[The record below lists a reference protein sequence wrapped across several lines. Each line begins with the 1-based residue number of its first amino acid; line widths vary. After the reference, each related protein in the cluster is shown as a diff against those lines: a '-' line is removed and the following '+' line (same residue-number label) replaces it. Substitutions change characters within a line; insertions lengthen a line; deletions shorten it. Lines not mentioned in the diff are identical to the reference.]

1 MSLIPGKG
9 DFRAN
14 IHLKGRAE
22 KIRMTKEI
30 STLAIRSTKALG
42 LDISGVDMIEEEDGA
57 LRVIDVNYSPGFK
70 GLERCTGKDIAA
82 EIIRYVTKSA
92 R

>member
-1 MSLIPGKG
+1 MINFTRTFGG
-9 DFRAN
+9 D
-14 IHLKGRAE
+14 
-22 KIRMTKEI
+22 T
-30 STLAIRSTKALG
+30 
-42 LDISGVDMIEEEDGA
+42 SGVNMIEEENGA

-82 EIIRYVTKSA
+82 EIIRYVTKSV